1 MAYGVNW
8 EWRGFGDIAGETEAR
23 ILGLR
28 ASAVPERAVTDTYLW
43 YPGLGSNV
51 KIRAWE
57 GGGSL
62 KVKRLLDPGN
72 DPGPSLWLESPAE
85 DYDFPLR
92 ERALENALAALGVDP
107 RTPHPP
113 TPLSS
118 ADFLSWLVDAAGA
131 LRIVEVRK
139 RRRSFVWDAGAVPV
153 LVELAEIEHPEPI
166 RSIGV
171 EDMAE
176 LAPEAPSER
185 MTVARS
191 SVSEAAAAL
200 GGGLSV
206 LTYPQAV
213 AIWARGGSV
222 ARLESG

>member
-1 MAYGVNW
+1 MAYGVHW
-8 EWRGFGDIAGETEAR
+8 EWRGFGDIAGEMEAR

-28 ASAVPERAVTDTYLW
+28 PSAVAERTVTDTYLW

-62 KVKRLLDPGN
+62 KVKRLLDPGD

-92 ERALENALAALGVDP
+92 ATALEGALAALGVDP

-113 TPLSS
+113 TPLPG
-118 ADFLSWLVDAAGA
+118 ADFLAWLIDIPGA
-131 LRIVEVRK
+131 LRTVEVRK
-139 RRRSFVWDAGAVPV
+139 RRRSFVWDASAVPV
-153 LVELAEIEHPEPI
+153 LVELAEIERPEPI

-171 EDMAE
+171 EDMAD

-191 SVSEAAAAL
+191 SVSEVATAL
-200 GGGLSV
+200 GRGLSV

-213 AIWARGGSV
+213 AIWAPGGSV
-222 ARLESG
+222 ARPESG